1 MSNVSSVTAAAALLS
16 EQKCFSSYSSY
27 ETMGS
32 IHFLPVDILLKIC
45 RRSRESTNHENPNS
59 PKDCLVVDLTMP
71 SEYIKLQLLTTLEPI
86 LRCLLAQVLAKD
98 VLLKPHSSFN
108 ALDYL
113 TLELYRNN
121 PAKPE
126 RIDTVKS
133 LEDINWV
140 AEYWKS
146 HPRKPLPLSW
156 HLTLSEAATII
167 QKYWRGYSVRK
178 QDEVQ
183 DLQRW
188 QREWRLQKNCCP
200 TNHIPMTTKSPMK
213 SPDRMIPLPEKLI
226 TAFDVDVSKAADVF
240 NCASKH
246 DWLLWSPPSTAV
258 LTFKVADDRTNR
270 IHMPPP
276 SPPPIQATNA
286 VEMKFHMTPFW

>member
-1 MSNVSSVTAAAALLS
+1 MSNVSSVTAGSALLS
-16 EQKCFSSYSSY
+16 EQNVFPVIVNTSYK
-27 ETMGS
+27 TMGS

-45 RRSRESTNHENPNS
+45 RRSQESTNHESANS
-59 PKDCLVVDLTMP
+59 PKDRPVDLTMP

-86 LRCLLAQVLAKD
+86 LRCLLAQVVAKD

-121 PAKPE
+121 PSKPE

-156 HLTLSEAATII
+156 HLTRSEAATII

-183 DLQRW
+183 DLRRW
-188 QREWRLQKNCCP
+188 QREWRLQKNYENP
-200 TNHIPMTTKSPMK
+200 
-213 SPDRMIPLPEKLI
+213 
-226 TAFDVDVSKAADVF
+226 
-240 NCASKH
+240 
-246 DWLLWSPPSTAV
+246 
-258 LTFKVADDRTNR
+258 
-270 IHMPPP
+270 
-276 SPPPIQATNA
+276 
-286 VEMKFHMTPFW
+286 